1 MITGAGKKPRISLA
15 NQVLLGLV
23 FGVLAGVCFGEMV
36 APLQWFGDAF
46 IKLLQMTIIPYI
58 VVSLIT
64 SLGSLS
70 YEQAK
75 SLGIEI
81 GKFMLLLWGLGL
93 VAMYSVTWMFPEWE
107 SASFFSNALLEA
119 DQDVNLIDLYI
130 PSNPFQSLSQSY
142 IPAIVVFCIATGIA
156 LIGVKEKKALMEQ
169 AHTLSEA
176 FIKVTQ
182 FVVKLMPLGIFAM
195 TAATAGTMDLSQ
207 FERLQ
212 VYFAAHIVMTLLLA
226 YWLLPALVAVITPFR
241 FRDIAG
247 IARDAMITAF
257 AAGNIFLVLPIL
269 IERTKELYRKYDLA
283 DENTERL
290 PDIIIPVVFSF
301 PNLGKLLTIVF
312 ILFAAWFA
320 GSDVDLATY
329 VGVAINGLISLF
341 GSVFLTVPML
351 LDELELP
358 ADLMQLFVV
367 SSLFSSRFTSLLA
380 AMHVFIIAVG
390 STAILT
396 GNAKLSMR
404 RLATYALLTP
414 VVFGITLLGTGML
427 LSKVVDT
434 EYVLDEVVENM
445 QAAEE
450 QPPEVTKH
458 LSAKADQALAPRS
471 LLKIIESG
479 VLRVGYNPDQ
489 VPFSYFNAKGDLV
502 GFDIELVHD
511 LAADL
516 DVDLEFIPYRI
527 GSGGGAMLNRGDF
540 DIAVSGLQITAKRLT
555 KLRFTRSILDLHYS
569 LVVKDHRAEDFQTED
584 NIRKAGPLKVAA
596 VGDYSIIP
604 LLEGKF
610 PNLEIVQIGSDQ
622 EFFTA
627 RKAEF
632 DGLLISLEAG
642 KTWTMLYPE
651 YATVFRRT
659 EIKSFPASW
668 ALAHNNLDLLTYL
681 NSWLELRQAM
691 GTIDRLYDYWI
702 QGENAAPAKA
712 RWSVI
717 KDVLHWVDE

>member
-1 MITGAGKKPRISLA
+1 MLA
-15 NQVLLGLV
+15 RVRKLSFATIVILCFLLGIVTGL
-23 FGVLAGVCFGEMV
+23 FFGELV
-36 APLQWFGDAF
+36 AWMGVIGDAF

-93 VAMYSVTWMFPEWE
+93 AAMYSVTWMFPEWE

-195 TAATAGTMDLSQ
+195 TAATAGTMDLAQ

-226 YWLLPALVAVITPFR
+226 YWLLPAVVAVITPFR

-283 DENTERL
+283 DENTERM

-390 STAILT
+390 GTAILT
-396 GNAKLSMR
+396 GNAKVSMR
-404 RLATYALLTP
+404 RLFTYALLTP

-427 LSKVVDT
+427 LSKIVDT

-458 LSAKADQALAPRS
+458 LSAQADQALAPRS

-479 VLRVGYNPDQ
+479 VLRVGYNPNQ
-489 VPFSYFNAKGDLV
+489 VPFSYFNANGDLV
-502 GFDIELVHD
+502 GFDIELVQD

-516 DVDLEFIPYRI
+516 GVDLEFIPYRI

-610 PNLEIVQIGSDQ
+610 PNVEIVQIGSDQ

-627 RKAEF
+627 RKGEF

-702 QGENAAPAKA
+702 QGENATPAKA

-717 KDVLHWVDE
+717 KDVLHWVD

>member
-1 MITGAGKKPRISLA
+1 MLA
-15 NQVLLGLV
+15 RVRKLSFATIVILCFLLGIVTGL
-23 FGVLAGVCFGEMV
+23 FFGELV
-36 APLQWFGDAF
+36 AWMGVIGDAF

-93 VAMYSVTWMFPEWE
+93 AAMYSVTWMFPEWE

-156 LIGVKEKKALMEQ
+156 LIGVKEKTALMEQ

-195 TAATAGTMDLSQ
+195 TAATAGTMDLAQ

-226 YWLLPALVAVITPFR
+226 YWLLPAVVAVITPFR

-390 STAILT
+390 GTAILT

-434 EYVLDEVVENM
+434 EYVMDEVVENM

-458 LSAKADQALAPRS
+458 LSAQADQALAPRS
-471 LLKIIESG
+471 LLNIIESG

-569 LVVKDHRAEDFQTED
+569 LVVKDHRAEDFQTEA

-627 RKAEF
+627 RKGEF

>member
-1 MITGAGKKPRISLA
+1 M
-15 NQVLLGLV
+15 
-23 FGVLAGVCFGEMV
+23 GVI
-36 APLQWFGDAF
+36 GDAF

-64 SLGSLS
+64 SMGSLS
-70 YEQAK
+70 YKQAK

-93 VAMYSVTWMFPEWE
+93 AAMYSVTWMFPEWE

-119 DQDVNLIDLYI
+119 DQDLNLIDLYI

-142 IPAIVVFCIATGIA
+142 IPAIVVFCIATGVA

-176 FIKVTQ
+176 FIKVTKY
-182 FVVKLMPLGIFAM
+182 VVKLMPLGIFAM
-195 TAATAGTMDLSQ
+195 TAATAGTMDLAQ

-212 VYFAAHIVMTLLLA
+212 VYFAAHIVMTILLA
-226 YWLLPALVAVITPFR
+226 YWLLPAVVVVITPFR
-241 FRDIAG
+241 YRDIAG

-269 IERTKELYRKYDLA
+269 IERTKELYRKYNLA
-283 DENTERL
+283 DENTERM
-290 PDIIIPVVFSF
+290 PDIIVPVVFSF

-312 ILFAAWFA
+312 VLFAAWFA

-341 GSVFLTVPML
+341 SSVFLTVPML

-390 STAILT
+390 GTALLT

-434 EYVLDEVVENM
+434 EYVMDDVIKNM

-450 QPPEVTKH
+450 QPPEVTKR
-458 LSAKADQALAPRS
+458 LSAQANQAQAPRT
-471 LLKIIESG
+471 LLNIIESG
-479 VLRVGYNPDQ
+479 VLRVGYNPNQ
-489 VPFSYFNAKGDLV
+489 VPFSYFNARGDLV

-516 DVDLEFIPYRI
+516 DVDLEFIPYRV
-527 GSGGGAMLNRGDF
+527 GSGGGAMLNRGDI
-540 DIAVSGLQITAKRLT
+540 DIAVSGLQITAKRLA

-584 NIRKAGPLKVAA
+584 KIHEAGPLKVAA

-610 PNLEIVQIGSDQ
+610 PNVEIVQIGSDQ

-627 RKAEF
+627 RKGEF

-668 ALAHNNLDLLTYL
+668 ALARNNLDLLVYL

-702 QGENAAPAKA
+702 QGESAAPAKA

-717 KDVLHWVDE
+717 KDVLHWVDK

>member
-1 MITGAGKKPRISLA
+1 MLA
-15 NQVLLGLV
+15 RVRKLSFATIVILCFLLGIVTGL
-23 FGVLAGVCFGEMV
+23 FFGELV
-36 APLQWFGDAF
+36 AWMGVIGDAF

-93 VAMYSVTWMFPEWE
+93 AAMYSVKWMFPEWE

-195 TAATAGTMDLSQ
+195 TAATAGTMDLAQ

-226 YWLLPALVAVITPFR
+226 YWLLPAVVAVITPFR

-283 DENTERL
+283 DENTERM

-390 STAILT
+390 GTAILT

-404 RLATYALLTP
+404 RLFTYALLTP
-414 VVFGITLLGTGML
+414 VVFGITLLGTSML
-427 LSKVVDT
+427 LSKIVDT
-434 EYVLDEVVENM
+434 EYVMDEVVENM

-450 QPPEVTKH
+450 HPPHVAKRR
-458 LSAKADQALAPRS
+458 SAEAAQAKAPRS
-471 LLKIIESG
+471 LKKIIESG

-610 PNLEIVQIGSDQ
+610 PNVEIVQIGSDQ

-627 RKAEF
+627 RKGEF

-702 QGENAAPAKA
+702 QGENATPAKA

-717 KDVLHWVDE
+717 KDVLHWVD